1 MNVTGHDFKGLL
13 IRMFS
18 GGARENHDLETQL
31 RFLLINIISVIGI
44 FFLVIFGINV
54 LIKGDFGLGLLDL
67 FIASIL
73 VIIQIHLRR
82 TGTYDSAKYFL
93 IGCAGALFIYNFV
106 TGGVHNTGHLWIY
119 TFPLFSSF
127 LLGSRIGALATLVLL
142 ISCALLWAVNPLS
155 SGSIAYSTDFSVRFI
170 ISFSIIALSAYFFE
184 RFREK
189 TQRMLTIKNAE
200 LDGQI
205 TKLKEV
211 EEELQRN
218 QDDLERRVQNRT
230 QEWKLANEE
239 LQKEVLEH
247 KKTEELFRASEEKYR
262 LLFDNSLDIIY
273 SIDRQLR
280 VVSVSPS
287 VERALGYK
295 PAELIGR
302 PIHELNLMPLK
313 DMELAFSH
321 IMRVFGGES
330 ISALEYEF
338 FAKDGTC
345 KTAQVSGA
353 PLIKNGEVVG
363 LISIARDITEAKKAE
378 ECLRRNEKEAQRL
391 AEENVIMAEIGKII
405 NSSLNIEEVYKL
417 FSEKVSRIL
426 PYDRIV
432 INLINKDGCTVTNR
446 YVEGVSVP
454 GRNTGEIFPL
464 EGTLTAEVIRNR
476 KSFLLNSQDEN
487 EIFEKYPGLLPEMKA
502 GSRSFLSTP
511 LISRDRPIGGLHFRS
526 KRYLAYSEKEL
537 SLAERIASHV
547 AGAIANAQLFAELK
561 RTEGDLRH
569 AQAVLEQKVQD
580 RTKELVDANKDLK
593 IEISERLRAEQ
604 ELQRAKDAA
613 EAANRAKSD
622 FLANM
627 SHELRTPLNH
637 IIGFTELVVDKQAGE
652 LNEVQAEYLGD
663 ALGSSR
669 HLLSLIND
677 ILDLSKVEAGKLQL
691 EVGELF
697 LPALLQNSF
706 TMIKEKAMKHGI
718 QLHTEIDG
726 IPERIRGDERKLK
739 QILYNLLSNAVKFT
753 PDGGVVTLDACRLF
767 FRDHQWRKA
776 DGCVASIPFAP
787 SWAEEWVAISV
798 RDTGLG
804 LKKEDLERIFAPFEQ
819 ADNSAS
825 RRYQGTG
832 LGLSLTRKFVEL
844 HEGKIWAESQGPGKG
859 SDFKFLIPVENPGAT
874 HENSRPPGI

>member
-1 MNVTGHDFKGLL
+1 MNLSSHDLKRFLMR
-13 IRMFS
+13 ISS
-18 GGARENHDLETQL
+18 GGVRDNHDLETQL
-31 RFLLINIISVIGI
+31 RFLLINIISLIGI
-44 FFLVIFGINV
+44 FFLAIFGINV
-54 LIKGDFGLGLLDL
+54 LIKGNFALGLVDL
-67 FIASIL
+67 FIASVLI
-73 VIIQIHLRR
+73 IIQIHLRK
-82 TGTYDSAKYFL
+82 TGTYASAEYLL
-93 IGCAGALFIYNFV
+93 IGCAGTLFLYNFV

-127 LLGSRIGALATLVLL
+127 LLGSRKGAVANSVLL
-142 ISCALLWAVNPLS
+142 TLSAFLWAVNPLLHAP
-155 SGSIAYSTDFSVRFI
+155 ILHSTDFLVRFI
-170 ISFSIIALSAYFFE
+170 ISFSIISLSSYFFE

-189 TQRMLTIKNAE
+189 TQRMLTAKNAE
-200 LDGQI
+200 LDRQV
-205 TKLKEV
+205 TRLQEA
-211 EEELQRN
+211 EEALQKN

-239 LQKEVLEH
+239 LQKEILEH
-247 KKTEELFRASEEKYR
+247 KKTGELFRASEEKYR
-262 LLFDNSLDIIY
+262 LLFDNSFDIIY
-273 SIDRQLR
+273 SIDRQLT

-345 KTAQVSGA
+345 KIAQVSGA
-353 PLIKNGEVVG
+353 PLVKDGEVVG

-378 ECLRRNEKEAQRL
+378 ECLRRNEREAQRL
-391 AEENVIMAEIGKII
+391 AEENGIMAEIGKII
-405 NSSLNIEEVYKL
+405 NSSLNVEEVYKL
-417 FSEKVSRIL
+417 FSEIVNRIL

-432 INLINKDGCTVTNR
+432 INLINRDGCTVTNR
-446 YVEGVSVP
+446 YVEGISVP
-454 GRNTGEIFPL
+454 GRNTGEIFPI
-464 EGTLTAEVIRNR
+464 EGSLTGNVIQNR
-476 KSFLLNSQDEN
+476 KSFLLNSQDES
-487 EIFEKYPGLLPEMKA
+487 EISGKYPGLGPEMKA
-502 GSRSFLSTP
+502 GSRSFLSVP
-511 LISRDRPIGGLHFRS
+511 LISRNQPIGGLHFRS
-526 KRYLAYSEKEL
+526 NRYQAYSEKDL
-537 SLAERIASHV
+537 KLAESIAAQVS
-547 AGAIANAQLFAELK
+547 GAIANAQLFAELK

-580 RTKELVDANKDLK
+580 RTKELVEANKDLK
-593 IEISERLRAEQ
+593 IEISERLRAER
-604 ELQRAKDAA
+604 EMKRAKEEA
-613 EAANRAKSD
+613 ESANRAKSD

-652 LNEVQAEYLGD
+652 LNETQAEYLGD
-663 ALGSSR
+663 VLGSSR

-691 EVGELF
+691 EVGEVF
-697 LPALLQNSF
+697 LPTLLQNSLN
-706 TMIKEKAMKHGI
+706 MIKEKSMKHGI
-718 QLHTEIDG
+718 QLQMEIDG

-753 PDGGVVTLDACRLF
+753 SDGGAVTLDACRLF
-767 FRDHQWRKA
+767 FRDHRWIKG
-776 DGCVASIPFAP
+776 DGSVASVPFAP
-787 SWAEEWVAISV
+787 SFPGEWVGVSI
-798 RDTGLG
+798 RDTGIG

-819 ADNSAS
+819 ADNSAR

-844 HEGKIWAESQGPGKG
+844 HGGKIWAESDGEGKG
-859 SDFKFLIPVENPGAT
+859 SDFKFLIPVESPGAT
-874 HENSRPPGI
+874 HENS